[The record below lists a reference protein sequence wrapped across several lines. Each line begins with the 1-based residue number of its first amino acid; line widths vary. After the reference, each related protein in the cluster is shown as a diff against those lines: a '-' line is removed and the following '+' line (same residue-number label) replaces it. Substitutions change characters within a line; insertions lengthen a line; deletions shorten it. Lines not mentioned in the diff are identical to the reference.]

1 MATETDL
8 CRHRLLKY
16 CSGKGLDIGC
26 GNGKIKPDAIG
37 IDLHGS
43 DVNVRMDART
53 LPNYSDNSFDFVY
66 SSHCLEDIEDTES
79 ALREWLRVIKPGGFL
94 VLYMPDKDFYPNIGT
109 PGANHN
115 HKHDF
120 YWENIWTIIDKIG
133 GMELIHHERYPKGGE
148 WSFELVTRKKINET
162 LQS

>member
-1 MATETDL
+1 MATETDN

-26 GNGKIKPDAIG
+26 GDGKIKPDAIG
-37 IDLHGS
+37 VDMDES
-43 DVNVRMDART
+43 VPANVRMDAKT

-79 ALREWLRVIKPGGFL
+79 TLREWLRVIKPGGFL
-94 VLYMPDKDFYPNIGT
+94 VLYMPDKDYYPNIGT
-109 PGANHN
+109 LGANKN

-120 YWENIWTIIDKIG
+120 YWEDLWTIMEKIG
-133 GMELIHHERYPKGGE
+133 GVELIHHDRYSKGE
-148 WSFELVTRKKINET
+148 WSFELVVTK
-162 LQS
+162 LV